1 LTAPAPSSRGWARA
15 VGGEPRHARRVRQ
28 DCVASLLRMARWV
41 PVATSDEVDRRP
53 RRVGGPPADPAA
65 SDPAASEA
73 ENGALARLLRPLV
86 LLRRSDGAVVAVL
99 DGCPHLG
106 TSLTAA
112 DVEGDEL
119 TCPAHV
125 YSYDLV
131 TGEHTTPGSPLAGCL
146 ELLPVREQDGAIE
159 VDLDA
164 VAVDVDGQP

>member
-1 LTAPAPSSRGWARA
+1 MPW
-15 VGGEPRHARRVRQ
+15 
-28 DCVASLLRMARWV
+28 WV

-65 SDPAASEA
+65 SEA
-73 ENGALARLLRPLV
+73 GSGALARLPRPLV
-86 LLRRSDGAVVAVL
+86 LLRRSDGTVIAVL

-112 DVEGDEL
+112 EIEGDEL

-146 ELLPVREQDGAIE
+146 ELLPVREQDGSIE
-159 VDLDA
+159 VDLEA
-164 VAVDVDGQP
+164 AAAAVDGQP